1 MTKKELQKE
10 CGDRGI
16 VYGGL
21 DKKEL
26 VKRLK
31 EHEVVEGSEYEEIED
46 DVESSEDR
54 ENEERENGDAGKNDG
69 EENADGVS
77 DGKLK
82 LLLLKAEQRRFQMEK
97 ERIKMEKEK
106 VVPEGC
112 PDKSAQDNWARTIGR
127 GQFGAKYDINFIEN
141 SAFIHQYFSRIRPL
155 FQQNFLTNLAS
166 ISATLFSSIWLSFQR
181 YFFINPASVSAVYF
195 HQSRSISSSI
205 PIPFQQYF
213 FHQ

>member
-1 MTKKELQKE
+1 MTKKELQQE

-31 EHEVVEGSEYEEIED
+31 EHEVVEGSEYEETEN

-54 ENEERENGDAGKNDG
+54 ENEERENGDAGKIDG

-127 GQFGAKYDINFIEN
+127 GQLGADN
-141 SAFIHQYFSRIRPL
+141 SARQFVADNSA
-155 FQQNFLTNLAS
+155 QNIILIL
-166 ISATLFSSIWLSFQR
+166 
-181 YFFINPASVSAVYF
+181 
-195 HQSRSISSSI
+195 
-205 PIPFQQYF
+205 
-213 FHQ
+213 

>member
-1 MTKKELQKE
+1 MTKKELQQE

-31 EHEVVEGSEYEEIED
+31 EHEVVEGSEYEEIEN
-46 DVESSEDR
+46 DVESREDR
-54 ENEERENGDAGKNDG
+54 ENEKRENGDAGKNDG

-97 ERIKMEKEK
+97 KRIKMKKK

-112 PDKSAQDNWARTIGR
+112 PDKSAQDNWARTIGH
-127 GQFGAKYDINFIEN
+127 GQFGADN
-141 SAFIHQYFSRIRPL
+141 SAREFVAD
-155 FQQNFLTNLAS
+155 N
-166 ISATLFSSIWLSFQR
+166 SAQDIILIL
-181 YFFINPASVSAVYF
+181 
-195 HQSRSISSSI
+195 
-205 PIPFQQYF
+205 
-213 FHQ
+213 